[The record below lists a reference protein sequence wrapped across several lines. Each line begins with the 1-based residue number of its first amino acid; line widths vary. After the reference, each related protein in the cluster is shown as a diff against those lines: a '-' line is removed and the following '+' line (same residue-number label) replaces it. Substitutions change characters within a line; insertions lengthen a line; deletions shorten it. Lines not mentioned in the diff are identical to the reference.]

1 MGVERQAES
10 VTGTQLD
17 WLVVAN
23 AARARVYERDA
34 VQGAMR
40 ERLSQ
45 VHEAGRAKGAELGRG
60 RPGRVRKGVM
70 STAFESHTD
79 PRERERARFARAL
92 AEALEREA
100 AGHRMAGLVLLASN
114 PFLGEIRAA
123 LGPAAR
129 AVLKG
134 AWPVD
139 LTGLQGAEL
148 EHRVSQ
154 LLHLHLQGTRGPTA
168 S

>member
-1 MGVERQAES
+1 MGLERQVEAAT
-10 VTGTQLD
+10 VPALD

-23 AARARVYERDA
+23 AAWARVYERDA
-34 VQGAMR
+34 AQGAMR
-40 ERLSQ
+40 ERFSK
-45 VHEAGRAKGAELGRG
+45 VHEEGRAQGGALGRG

-70 STAFESHTD
+70 STAFEPHTH
-79 PRERERARFARAL
+79 PRERERTRFARAL
-92 AEALEREA
+92 AALLEREA
-100 AGHRMAGLVLLASN
+100 VGHRMAGLVLLVSN
-114 PFLGEIRAA
+114 PFLGDLRAA
-123 LGPAAR
+123 LGPASR

-139 LTGLQGAEL
+139 VTGLQGAEL

-154 LLHLHLQGTRGPTA
+154 LLHLHLQPLGGGSA